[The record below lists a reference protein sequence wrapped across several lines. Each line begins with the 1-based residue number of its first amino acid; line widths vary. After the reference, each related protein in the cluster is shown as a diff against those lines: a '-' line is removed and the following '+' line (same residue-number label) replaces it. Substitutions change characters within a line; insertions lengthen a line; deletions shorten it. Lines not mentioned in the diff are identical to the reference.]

1 MVASSLGGFIVII
14 FLVVHHWGN
23 FSSAWDNSKR
33 GVLPISTKVYIR
45 NELRTMT
52 LASKIK
58 FVKERVVL
66 SSLLSRYAD
75 LVPAGEAS
83 FKTLCLFH
91 DDNNPSMMVNDI
103 PESSPYFYCFSC
115 GESGDFLKILSRKA
129 NISYGSVLRSSFD
142 ALSTGVSVQE

>member
-1 MVASSLGGFIVII
+1 MVISLGGFIVIFI
-14 FLVVHHWGN
+14 LVVHHWDI
-23 FSSAWDNSKR
+23 FSSAWDNNRRGAPSFSK
-33 GVLPISTKVYIR
+33 KVIIR
-45 NELRTMT
+45 NELRAMS

-129 NISYGSVLRSSFD
+129 NISYGAVLGSSFD

>member
-1 MVASSLGGFIVII
+1 MVISLGGFFVIFI
-14 FLVVHHWGN
+14 LVVHRWDI
-23 FSSAWDNSKR
+23 FSSAWDSNRRGNPSFSK
-33 GVLPISTKVYIR
+33 KVDIR
-45 NELRTMT
+45 NELRAMS

-129 NISYGSVLRSSFD
+129 NISYGAVLGSSFD